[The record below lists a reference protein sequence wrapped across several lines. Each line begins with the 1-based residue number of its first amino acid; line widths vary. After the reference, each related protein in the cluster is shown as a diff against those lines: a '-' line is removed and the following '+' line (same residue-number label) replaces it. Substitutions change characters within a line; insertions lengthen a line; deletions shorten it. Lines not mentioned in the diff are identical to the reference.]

1 MSFRASA
8 PSAQPSRRPSM
19 TRSCRFLRSRR
30 SGAAL
35 PACARQSSLAVWSS
49 GERHAARRRRSCA
62 AAFMFRPSA
71 PRSPSA
77 RPRPRWSWIR
87 RSARTIFRSMSASR
101 SARRAATTVRSFPR
115 RPRSRARLSSLISKR
130 CAVRY
135 ARRRRSSGRPESAC
149 RASTSAAVRRR
160 RCPRSSSNG

>member
-19 TRSCRFLRSRR
+19 TRSYRFSRSRR
-30 SGAAL
+30 SGAAS

-49 GERHAARRRRSCA
+49 GEKHAARRRRSCA
-62 AAFMFRPSA
+62 AASMFRPSE

-87 RSARTIFRSMSASR
+87 KSARTIFRSMSASR
-101 SARRAATTVRSFPR
+101 SARRDATTARSFPR
-115 RPRSRARLSSLISKR
+115 RPRSPAILSSRISKR

-135 ARRRRSSGRPESAC
+135 ARRRRLSGRPESAC
-149 RASTSAAVRRR
+149 RASTSAVVRRR